1 MVGQGIVQGHQRI
14 RLSFTDDH
22 TRLKGHGKDTS
33 GVLGEKWKKVLISAC
48 PDEWLAAPVAATI
61 HAEAVPGLVCL
72 GTHGGVC
79 MYMQAAVK
87 PGEHVCSFCGL
98 VNGEFFGAGP

>member
-33 GVLGEKWKKVLISAC
+33 GVLGEKWKKALISAC
-48 PDEWLAAPVAATI
+48 PDEWLAAPVEATI

-72 GTHGGVC
+72 STHGG
-79 MYMQAAVK
+79 AL
-87 PGEHVCSFCGL
+87 HVH
-98 VNGEFFGAGP
+98 AGSCETRRTCLFVLWSSKW